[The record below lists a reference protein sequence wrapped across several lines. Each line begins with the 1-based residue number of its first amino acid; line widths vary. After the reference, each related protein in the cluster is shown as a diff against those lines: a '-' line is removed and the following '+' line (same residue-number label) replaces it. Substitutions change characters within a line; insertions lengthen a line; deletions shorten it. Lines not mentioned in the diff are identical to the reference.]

1 MTANTKVKLSTLQRK
16 DWIRALTAH
25 PSSTLIKLAAQLASD
40 YVVTLTSLPQ
50 AGLGLLKLT
59 DGAFHE
65 SFYLGEFPL
74 STCSVQLSL
83 ADGRRASGGA
93 QVMADDAELARAL
106 AILDGIL
113 ASKLPGWEAVAEY
126 VQSGSKQRDEEQH
139 RRYAIL
145 NATRVDFSL
154 LSNAEENAEENHNED

>member
-1 MTANTKVKLSTLQRK
+1 MTLQRK

-25 PSSTLIKLAAQLASD
+25 PSATLTTAAEQLAID

-50 AGLGLLKLT
+50 AGLGLLQMT

-74 STCSVQLSL
+74 SRCSVELSL
-83 ADGRRASGGA
+83 ADGRRGQGGA
-93 QVMADDAELARAL
+93 QVMADDADLARAL

-113 ASKLPGWEAVAEY
+113 AAKLPGWEAVAEL
-126 VQSGSKQRDEEQH
+126 VHSGRLQREEEQ
-139 RRYAIL
+139 RRRRAIL
-145 NATRVDFSL
+145 NATRVDFAL
-154 LSNAEENAEENHNED
+154 LSNAKEDTEDNNYEN